1 MIKIKRGNIFSSKCE
16 TIVNTVNCMGVMGA
30 GIAYEFKLRHPDMFK
45 KYKKLCDNNL
55 IDIGKLSI
63 YQVDNSNSTYQKILN
78 FPTKKS
84 WKYPS
89 KIEYLENGLKKFV
102 DTYNEKSIKSIAFP
116 LLGAG
121 KGGIPSEHS
130 LDIMQRYL
138 SKCDIDIEIWYF
150 DEEAED
156 NIYKEFKN
164 KFLNLDSNSIK
175 QLLKLRIDLIEKIK
189 SALLT
194 RDDIHSIGQL
204 KRVQGVGDTALEKSY
219 QFINSYNQ
227 DKNLFTI

>member
-1 MIKIKRGNIFSSKCE
+1 MIKIKKGNIFSTKCE

-45 KYKKLCDNNL
+45 KYKIVCDNNL

-63 YQVDNSNSTYQKILN
+63 YQVDSSNYKKILN
-78 FPTKKS
+78 FPTKKN

-89 KIEYLENGLKKFV
+89 KIEYLEDGLKKFV
-102 DTYNEKSIKSIAFP
+102 DTYNEKNIKSIAFP

-121 KGGIPSEHS
+121 KGGISSEKS
-130 LDIMQRYL
+130 LDIMQKYL

-150 DEEAED
+150 DEKAED
-156 NIYKEFKN
+156 TLYKEFKN

-175 QLLKLRIDLIEKIK
+175 QLSKLRLDLIEKIK
-189 SALLT
+189 NALIT
-194 RDDIHSIGQL
+194 RDDIHFISQL
-204 KRVQGVGDTALEKSY
+204 KSIQGVGDIALEKSY